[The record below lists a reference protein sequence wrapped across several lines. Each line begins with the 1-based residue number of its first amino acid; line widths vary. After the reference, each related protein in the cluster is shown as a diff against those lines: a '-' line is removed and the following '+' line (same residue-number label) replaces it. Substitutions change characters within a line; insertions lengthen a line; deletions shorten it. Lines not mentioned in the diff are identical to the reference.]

1 LIRAF
6 LIVFFAI
13 MLLKSA
19 AGQVL
24 HYEVVRNGKPIGT
37 VDVVRTIE
45 NGIETYSLEN
55 VVEFKVLFTF
65 NIKYVLKEQFKD
77 GMLISGEGFNTL
89 NGSTQKKTSIDF
101 KNGKY
106 KLIIDGIEGY
116 VESGDTIKYAASQVY
131 HQEPRGNEKMYSQYF
146 GRYLQ
151 FKKIGD
157 HKYSLSSPDGDN
169 IYEYQNG
176 FCTKV
181 HVSRDYASFSI
192 VMKPESL
199 ADVKR
204 NGYQSPR
211 K

>member
-1 LIRAF
+1 MIRP
-6 LIVFFAI
+6 I
-13 MLLKSA
+13 LLLFSIILLLGSA

-24 HYEVVRNGKPIGT
+24 HYEVVRSGKPIGN
-37 VDVVRTIE
+37 VDVIRTIE
-45 NGIETYSLEN
+45 NGIESYELEN

-65 NIKYVLKEQFKD
+65 NVKYVLKESFKD
-77 GMLISGEGFNTL
+77 GMLITGEGFNTL
-89 NGSTQKKTSIDF
+89 NGSTQKETSIQF
-101 KNGKY
+101 RNGKY

-116 VESGDTIKYAASQVY
+116 VSSGDTIRYSAAQVY
-131 HQEPRGNEKMYSQYF
+131 HREPKGNENMYSQYF

-157 HKYSLSSPDGDN
+157 HKYSFSSPDGEN

-181 HVSRDYASFSI
+181 QVSRDYASFTI

-199 ADVKR
+199 ADIRR
-204 NGYQSPR
+204 NRY
-211 K
+211 KND